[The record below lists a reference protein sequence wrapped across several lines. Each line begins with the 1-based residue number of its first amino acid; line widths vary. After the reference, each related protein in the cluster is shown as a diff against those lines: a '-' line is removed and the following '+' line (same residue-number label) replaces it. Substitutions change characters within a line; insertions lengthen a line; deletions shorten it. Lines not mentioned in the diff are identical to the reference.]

1 MLGETESL
9 QFSSNN
15 HLLSLR
21 TIFYGM
27 DFITLIF
34 ISIGL
39 SVDSFAVSV
48 SCGLMMCEI
57 TFWKATRI
65 ASSLAFFQALM
76 PLIGW
81 FIGRK
86 IEAMVIN
93 FDHWL
98 AFGLLALIGGK
109 MIAESLKNDEEKKP
123 INPLDPKVLVLM
135 SLATSI
141 DALIVGV
148 TFALSYR
155 NLNLYLSTF
164 IIGFTTF
171 FFSMLGILFGKK
183 TGMKFGQKMEI
194 MGGAILFLIGLKI
207 LLEHLF
213 S

>member
-1 MLGETESL
+1 
-9 QFSSNN
+9 
-15 HLLSLR
+15 
-21 TIFYGM
+21 M

-34 ISIGL
+34 IAVGL

-81 FIGRK
+81 FIGKR
-86 IEAMVIN
+86 IEQLVVN

-98 AFGLLALIGGK
+98 AFGLLTLIGGK
-109 MIAESLKNDEEKKP
+109 MIVESLKSEEEKKP

-135 SLATSI
+135 SLATSV

-148 TFALSYR
+148 TFALSYK
-155 NLNLYLSTF
+155 NLNLYESTF

-183 TGMKFGQKMEI
+183 TGMKFGKKMEI
-194 MGGAILFLIGLKI
+194 LGGIILFLIGLKI
-207 LLEHLF
+207 LLEHLLA
-213 S
+213 

>member
-1 MLGETESL
+1 
-9 QFSSNN
+9 
-15 HLLSLR
+15 
-21 TIFYGM
+21 M

-39 SVDSFAVSV
+39 SIDSFAVSV
-48 SCGLMMCEI
+48 SCGLVMYEI

-65 ASSLAFFQALM
+65 AFSLAFFQALM
-76 PLIGW
+76 PLVGW
-81 FIGRK
+81 IIGRK
-86 IEAMVIN
+86 IEQLVVS

-98 AFGLLALIGGK
+98 AFGLLTLIGGK
-109 MIAESLKNDEEKKP
+109 MILESLKREENGKRF
-123 INPLDPKVLVLM
+123 NPLDPKVLVGM

-148 TFALSYR
+148 TFALSYE

-183 TGMKFGQKMEI
+183 TGMRFGQKMEI
-194 MGGAILFLIGLKI
+194 LGGVILFLIGLKI
-207 LLEHLF
+207 LIEHLLA
-213 S
+213 